1 MKITIKVKNIIFYGI
16 ALIVLTDLCF
26 FYLFDIPNVLT
37 SFIGKEQKNMLVI
50 LTVVLFL
57 LCVQKNGYGGE
68 RYSSKF
74 IKYYIAC
81 AVCAVFVLG
90 TYSALIYTRQDMFAG
105 FRLSAYLLVILL
117 AYPLFWIFNKYNGYT
132 RILNIINYIYFIWYV
147 VAIIQAILYA
157 KNGTVICNY
166 MFSRNYYGL
175 RYDKLRISLN
185 VLGNFLILYNFH
197 SVIQCEKKIRKK
209 IFNIIQIILGI
220 YCLFNIQMT
229 RIYQISILIS
239 MIVILIFNERKLG
252 KRLLLLLIV
261 GIGAGAIETT
271 GVMATFFSSFDLNGD
286 LGGST
291 LERFNAYHYYFEKI
305 LSNPIMGFGF
315 PHPDYYATVEHGVR
329 NAYYISDT
337 GIVGSAAQ
345 LGIFVIPLYI
355 GLLIRMIY
363 ICYKINK
370 AGKYEVNSLLLGILT
385 FMLICIATL
394 SILMPATIIFVPF
407 VLAIF
412 EYSYKMIC
420 AGKI

>member
-1 MKITIKVKNIIFYGI
+1 MKITIKVKNVILYGI
-16 ALIVLTDLCF
+16 VLVILTDLCF
-26 FYLFDIPNVLT
+26 FYLLDIPNILT

-50 LTVVLFL
+50 LIVALFL
-57 LCVQKNGYGGE
+57 FCVQKNGQGGE
-68 RYSSKF
+68 KYTSKF
-74 IKYYIAC
+74 INYYIVC

-90 TYSALIYTRQDMFAG
+90 TYSALIYTRQDIFAG

-117 AYPLFWIFNKYNGYT
+117 AYPLFWIFNRYNGYT
-132 RILNIINYIYFIWYV
+132 RILNIVNYIYFIWYII
-147 VAIIQAILYA
+147 AIIQSILYA
-157 KNGTVICNY
+157 KNGTVICEY
-166 MFSRNYYGL
+166 MFSRNYYSL

-185 VLGNFLILYNFH
+185 ILGNFLILYNFH
-197 SVIQCEKKIRKK
+197 AVIQRKRKMRKK
-209 IFNIIQIILGI
+209 IFNIIQIILGV

-229 RIYQISILIS
+229 RIYQISILVS
-239 MIVILIFNERKLG
+239 MIVMLIFNERKLG

-261 GIGAGAIETT
+261 GISVGVIETT
-271 GVMATFFSSFDLNGD
+271 GIITTFFSSFDLNGD

-305 LSNPIMGFGF
+305 LSNPILGFGF

-345 LGIFVIPLYI
+345 LGVFVLLLYI
-355 GLLIRMIY
+355 GLLVRMVY

-370 AGKYEVNSLLLGILT
+370 EGKFEVNSLLLGTLT

-394 SILMPATIIFVPF
+394 SILIPSTIIFVPF

-412 EYSYKMIC
+412 EYSYKMVCTRRI
-420 AGKI
+420 